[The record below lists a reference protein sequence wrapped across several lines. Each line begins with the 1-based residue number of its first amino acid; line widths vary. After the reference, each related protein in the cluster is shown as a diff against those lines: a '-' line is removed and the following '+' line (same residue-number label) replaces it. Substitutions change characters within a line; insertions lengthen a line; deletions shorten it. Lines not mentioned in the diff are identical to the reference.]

1 MTKKRVLITG
11 GSGLLAINWACAV
24 RDDWDVVLG
33 IHRHKVVL
41 DGTDSYKLELGHL
54 DILEKQLAQL
64 SPDLVIHT
72 AGMTSVDQCEQE
84 PELAEQINA
93 SLARNIA
100 IATIKSNIP
109 LVHISTDHLFSGNGR
124 NYKEDSAVNPI
135 NEYGRTKALAEEWV
149 QTENKAALIIR
160 T

>member
-1 MTKKRVLITG
+1 MISNKLRRKRVLITG

-24 RDDWDVVLG
+24 RDDWDVILG
-33 IHRHKVVL
+33 IHRHKVNL
-41 DGTDSYKLELGHL
+41 DGVRTYLLELENTEL
-54 DILEKQLAQL
+54 LERQLAEL

-100 IATIKSNIP
+100 IATAKSGVS
-109 LVHISTDHLFSGNGR
+109 LVHQLIIYLRAVEKIIKKRVLSIRLMNMGGLKLLPKSGFKR
-124 NYKEDSAVNPI
+124 
-135 NEYGRTKALAEEWV
+135 RTKKL
-149 QTENKAALIIR
+149 
-160 T
+160 